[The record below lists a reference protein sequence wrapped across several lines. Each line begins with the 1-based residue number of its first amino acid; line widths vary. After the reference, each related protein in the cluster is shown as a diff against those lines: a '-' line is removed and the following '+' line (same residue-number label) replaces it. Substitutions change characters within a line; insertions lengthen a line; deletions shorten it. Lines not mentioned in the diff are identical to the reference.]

1 MKEAMKYCSTTRIP
15 LTSIRYFMVKFP
27 LNYNK
32 GIMIRKKVFV
42 HYCFHKYMPPLKTHG
57 KKKMKQT
64 LFGTNPED
72 FMSSTNSS
80 AFL

>member
-42 HYCFHKYMPPLKTHG
+42 HYCFHEYNH
-57 KKKMKQT
+57 
-64 LFGTNPED
+64 
-72 FMSSTNSS
+72 
-80 AFL
+80 